1 MQIALLLALVIG
13 AILGLGLIALFARD
27 TQARVIGLLLEGASL
42 VVMALALT
50 GVAVVLP
57 STPFTANLLT
67 VQGAGLSL
75 RMDVVS
81 LAMLALVGFISWV
94 VLRYARTY
102 TAEEPG
108 RARFIGGLGLALASV
123 LLFVGAGNLL
133 QLVLALVA
141 TSLCVNRLLLF
152 YPLRAAARRA
162 ARKQFITARLTDV
175 ALITAAV
182 LLAAAYGTADIAA
195 ILEAAR
201 SGAGGPLVTT
211 AIACLALA
219 AVITSAQFPLHG
231 WLSEVMEAP
240 TPVSALLHA
249 GVINAGGFLLIRFAD
264 VLLLSPAALAGLVM
278 IGGLTAL
285 FGGLVMLTQPAV
297 KTSLAWSTVAQMG
310 FMIMQCGLALFPLA
324 LLHILAHSLYKAHS
338 FLASGDAVER
348 IAANRRPGPV
358 AIPNAKAVGAA
369 FLAALAIFAAMS
381 IGFDFQHKS
390 PQAIALGAILIFGV
404 AYLLAQGLA
413 GSAPGMLMRRMA
425 VYSLAASFGYFV
437 LHTLAEMLT
446 YGTLPAAPQPGP
458 LEWVLIAL
466 AVLSFGLVAIAQ
478 AMFPL
483 WANHPA
489 AAGLRVH
496 LSNGLYA
503 NAVLDRLL
511 GGWQQRRTL

>member
-1 MQIALLLALVIG
+1 
-13 AILGLGLIALFARD
+13 
-27 TQARVIGLLLEGASL
+27 
-42 VVMALALT
+42 
-50 GVAVVLP
+50 
-57 STPFTANLLT
+57 
-67 VQGAGLSL
+67 
-75 RMDVVS
+75 
-81 LAMLALVGFISWV
+81 
-94 VLRYARTY
+94 
-102 TAEEPG
+102 
-108 RARFIGGLGLALASV
+108 V
-123 LLFVGAGNLL
+123 LLFVGAGNVL
-133 QLVLALVA
+133 QLVAALIA

-152 YPLRAAARRA
+152 YPERAAAQRA
-162 ARKQFITARLTDV
+162 ARKQFITARLADA
-175 ALITAAV
+175 ALIVAAV
-182 LLAAAYGTADIAA
+182 LLTAAYGTPDIAA
-195 ILEAAR
+195 ILDAAR
-201 SGAGGPLVTT
+201 SGVGGPLVTG
-211 AIACLALA
+211 AIFCLALA

-264 VLLLSPAALAGLVM
+264 VLLLSPSALAGLVM
-278 IGGLTAL
+278 IGGFTAL

-338 FLASGDAVER
+338 FLASGGAVER

-358 AIPNAKAVGAA
+358 AIPDAKAVGAA
-369 FLAALAIFAAMS
+369 FLAALGIYAAMS
-381 IGFDFQHKS
+381 VGFDFQSKS
-390 PQAIALGAILIFGV
+390 PQANALGAILIFGV

-413 GSAPGMLMRRMA
+413 GSAPGALMRRMA
-425 VYSLAASFGYFV
+425 VYSLAASAGYFV

-446 YGTLPAAPQPGP
+446 RGTLPAAPQPGP
-458 LEWVLIAL
+458 LEWVLIGL

-511 GGWQQRRTL
+511 GGWQQRRPL